1 MTLRPIALPFA
12 ALLALA
18 SLLANVWAAQGPQSA
33 ANNPAAPINLQ
44 ADKLSSSDSGNQI
57 EAIGNV
63 EIKREQT
70 TLKASELRVNRA
82 TQDVEAKGQVT
93 LDDPEWK
100 IKSADSIRMNM
111 ERETGELHNADLFLE
126 QGHISVSGR
135 RFEKFG
141 GQSLSHRRW
150 FFYHLSVRI
159 GRAVLEIFRRADG
172 SHPRRHGHDQ
182 KWLFLY
188 HGCAGVVH
196 SLWIF
201 SAE

>member
-1 MTLRPIALPFA
+1 MTLRPLALPFA
-12 ALLALA
+12 ALLAFV

-33 ANNPAAPINLQ
+33 ASNPAAPINLQ

-70 TLKASELRVNRA
+70 TLRASELRVNRA
-82 TQDVEAKGQVT
+82 TQDIEAKGQVT

-100 IKSADSIRMNM
+100 IRSADSIRMNM

-135 RFEKFG
+135 R
-141 GQSLSHRRW
+141 
-150 FFYHLSVRI
+150 
-159 GRAVLEIFRRADG
+159 
-172 SHPRRHGHDQ
+172 
-182 KWLFLY
+182 
-188 HGCAGVVH
+188 
-196 SLWIF
+196 
-201 SAE
+201 